1 MIRAAD
7 ANEDSIARRQ
17 PMHLHRIWRP
27 DRFAARD
34 RINSPLL
41 RMASVALAAMFLA
54 MSTASADESDPNV
67 DLTIEVPKRAESAQ
81 RDLTSLW
88 EWRDKGLQ
96 KKLEAAMHRIG
107 LTEALES
114 GRLSVAL
121 VDITDHRRPRVSAIN
136 GDKMFYAASLPK
148 IIVMLAVFEKAEAGE
163 LTIDQETHE
172 QLYRMIRISSN
183 SDSTALM
190 QKVGKKYI
198 ADLVRSPRYLLYDP
212 SHNGGLWAGKD
223 YASRG
228 LWRRD
233 PLHNLSHGATTMQ
246 IARFFYL
253 LEVGKLVTPQAS
265 REMKQI
271 LERKGDGTRFVKGF
285 RQVQPDAKIHRKGGT
300 WRNFHADAALVV
312 RPDGATFIA
321 AGLSES
327 EHGRAWLTK
336 IAIAMDGLIE
346 SPSP

>member
-1 MIRAAD
+1 MIRAAI
-7 ANEDSIARRQ
+7 ANEDPIAQ
-17 PMHLHRIWRP
+17 MHPIPILRTWRTRLLAP
-27 DRFAARD
+27 GSRGRC
-34 RINSPLL
+34 LL
-41 RMASVALAAMFLA
+41 RRAAGLALAALTLA
-54 MSTASADESDPNV
+54 APGALADEAEPGDEIPIVVPQRADP
-67 DLTIEVPKRAESAQ
+67 AQ
-81 RDLTSLW
+81 RDLTHLW
-88 EWRDKGLQ
+88 EWRDKTLQ
-96 KKLEAAMHRIG
+96 NKLEAAMHRIG
-107 LTEALES
+107 LTPALER

-121 VDITDHRRPRVSAIN
+121 VDITDRLHPKVSAIN

-148 IIVMLAVFEKAEAGE
+148 IIVMLAVFEKVEAGE

-223 YASRG
+223 YGSGG

-233 PLHNLSHGATTMQ
+233 PVHNLSHGATTMQ
-246 IARFFYL
+246 VARFFYL
-253 LEVGKLVTPQAS
+253 LETGKLVTPLAS
-265 REMKQI
+265 LEMKQI
-271 LERKGDGTRFVKGF
+271 LERKGDGKKFVKGI

-300 WRNFHADAALVV
+300 WRNFHADAALVF
-312 RPDGATFIA
+312 RTDGAAYIA

-327 EHGRAWLTK
+327 EDGREWLTNV
-336 IAIAMDGLIE
+336 AIAMDGLIE
-346 SPSP
+346 SPAP

>member
-1 MIRAAD
+1 MAFAD
-7 ANEDSIARRQ
+7 EPDSEADLSIA
-17 PMHLHRIWRP
+17 
-27 DRFAARD
+27 
-34 RINSPLL
+34 
-41 RMASVALAAMFLA
+41 
-54 MSTASADESDPNV
+54 
-67 DLTIEVPKRAESAQ
+67 VPAPAEPAP
-81 RDLTSLW
+81 RDLTLLW
-88 EWRDKGLQ
+88 EWRDKQLQ
-96 KKLEAAMHRIG
+96 TNLEAAMHRIG

-121 VDITDHRRPRVSAIN
+121 VNITDRQRPRVSAIN

-148 IIVMLAVFEKAEAGE
+148 IIVMLAVFEQAEAGQ

-223 YASRG
+223 YDNGG

-233 PLHNLSHGATTMQ
+233 PVHNLSHGATTMQ
-246 IARFFYL
+246 VARFFYL

-265 REMKQI
+265 LEMKQI
-271 LERKGDGTRFVKGF
+271 LEREGGGKKFVKGF

-300 WRNFHADAALVV
+300 WRNFHSDAALVI
-312 RPDGATFIA
+312 RPDGAAYIA
-321 AGLSES
+321 VGLSES
-327 EHGRAWLTK
+327 EHGREWLTNV
-336 IAIAMDGLIE
+336 AIAMDGLIE
-346 SPSP
+346 SPSR

>member
-1 MIRAAD
+1 MMLAAD
-7 ANEDSIARRQ
+7 TTEDSIARRQ
-17 PMHLHRIWRP
+17 PMNAHQIWRADGFTP
-27 DRFAARD
+27 GDRR
-34 RINSPLL
+34 NCLLL
-41 RMASVALAAMFLA
+41 RVVHLALAAIFLA
-54 MSTASADESDPNV
+54 MGTASADESGPDP
-67 DLTIEVPKRAESAQ
+67 DMTIVVPQPAEPAQ
-81 RDLTSLW
+81 RDLTRLW
-88 EWRDKGLQ
+88 EWRDRGLQ
-96 KKLEAAMHRIG
+96 NELEAAMHRIG

-121 VDITDHRRPRVSAIN
+121 VDITDRRRPRVSAIN
-136 GDKMFYAASLPK
+136 GDRMFYAASLPK

-246 IARFFYL
+246 VARFFYL

-265 REMKQI
+265 LEMKQI
-271 LERKGDGTRFVKGF
+271 LERKGDGTRFVKGI

-300 WRNFHADAALVV
+300 WRNFHADAALVE
-312 RPDGATFIA
+312 RPDGATYIA

-327 EHGRAWLTK
+327 EHGREWLTN